1 MLREHLSDAF
11 YVYVLTCHPGITS
24 RSSVTEKTHPRQPKI
39 SQWSSRSMTS
49 HSTQF
54 TERSPLAVRNL
65 RDCLFLRIYLPKG
78 SDGTVNFWDKDAR
91 TRLKGEVDTP
101 NNVFQCLTL
110 LHQAAFDPSPGPI
123 AATAF
128 NRNGNIFAYA
138 VSYDWSKGHSGMT
151 PGHPN
156 KIMLHACKEEE
167 VKKRPP
173 KR

>member
-1 MLREHLSDAF
+1 MRASNSP
-11 YVYVLTCHPGITS
+11 PGTTS
-24 RSSVTEKTHPRQPKI
+24 RSSVTERIRPRPPKI
-39 SQWSSRSMTS
+39 SQWSSRSTTS
-49 HSTQF
+49 HFIQF
-54 TERSPLAVRNL
+54 TERSPLAVRDL
-65 RDCLFLRIYLPKG
+65 HDFVLPHAHPPSG

-91 TRLKGEVDTP
+91 TRLKGNSP
-101 NNVFQCLTL
+101 IFHNLFRHLTL
-110 LHQAAFDPSPGPI
+110 PRQTAFDPSPGPI